1 MLKIIAVLRKCNDAE
16 QLCILIY
23 TAVCMRTRVCVCM
36 YIFMYVISYNK
47 TN

>member
-1 MLKIIAVLRKCNDAE
+1 MLKIIAMLCKCNDAE

-23 TAVCMRTRVCVCM
+23 TAV
-36 YIFMYVISYNK
+36 YVISYK